1 MTISSELNKLKAAK
15 TNIRQAIQ
23 QNKTALKT
31 TENFNTYPPYIAGM
45 TATSYDNTG
54 LKDYCEDWLTTY
66 NTNVNSIRDYA
77 FYKNTN
83 LHVLRLT
90 NDSLVTLQGTHAFE
104 GTSLKCI
111 AVPANLLASYKTAT
125 NWSKYANLFKADNY
139 IVNSEKWMNTT
150 GNNNSNGCTITK
162 TIISDSTAVA
172 PNGVL
177 KFVGVNSATTAKGST
192 GPFFSYAQQTGTLKL
207 TQGETYTY
215 SFWAKG
221 DTNLTLSSQAV
232 CESQTLVS
240 STGFAALTNSWRK
253 HTVTFKYTKTDK
265 LTACF
270 YVTIPASS
278 TSTFYLTGLKLEK
291 GSTATDY
298 TYIPVINSTY
308 LIEHLQDTDRTVEDI
323 QGLTLERFLT
333 DFR

>member
-1 MTISSELNKLKAAK
+1 MTISSELNKLKAGK

-23 QNKTALKT
+23 QNNTALQT
-31 TENFNTYPPYIAGM
+31 SENFNTYPTYIEGM

-66 NTNVNSIRDYA
+66 TTSVDTIRDYA

-104 GTSLKCI
+104 GTNLQCI
-111 AVPANLLASYKTAT
+111 AVPSSLLASYKTAT

-139 IVNSEKWMNTT
+139 IVNSEKWMNST
-150 GNNNSNGCTITK
+150 GSNNANSCTITK
-162 TIISDSTAVA
+162 TIVTDSTAVA

-177 KFVGVNSATTAKGST
+177 KFVAVNSATSAKGNT
-192 GPFFSYAQQTGTLKL
+192 GPYFVYATQTGTLKL

-221 DTNLTLSSQAV
+221 DTNLTLSPQAV

-240 STGFAALTNSWRK
+240 SSGFTALTSSWRK
-253 HTVTFKYTKTDK
+253 HTVTFKYTRTDK

-291 GSTATDY
+291 GSTASDY
-298 TYIPVINSTY
+298 SYIPVINSTY
-308 LIEHLQDTDRTVEDI
+308 LIEHLEDAGRTVGDI
-323 QGLTLERFLT
+323 EGLTLERFIT